1 MTPTEAARSLPFSF
15 GKLCA
20 RYGGEQPRAPMT
32 HREKDFWLY
41 FLAYLSLGSAFGL
54 IVLGII
60 DITVGGPKVDLG
72 GAAVGLFVGT
82 LILSAL
88 KRKKTDNQGS
98 DPKP

>member
-1 MTPTEAARSLPFSF
+1 
-15 GKLCA
+15 
-20 RYGGEQPRAPMT
+20 MT

-41 FLAYLSLGSAFGL
+41 VLAYLSLGSAFGL

-72 GAAVGLFVGT
+72 GAAIGLFVGT
-82 LILSAL
+82 LLLSSV
-88 KRKKTDNQGS
+88 KRKKTDTQRD

>member
-1 MTPTEAARSLPFSF
+1 MGRHIGAEP
-15 GKLCA
+15 G
-20 RYGGEQPRAPMT
+20 APMT

-60 DITVGGPKVDLG
+60 DITVGGSKVDLG

-82 LILSAL
+82 ILLSSL
-88 KRKKTDNQGS
+88 KRKKSDDKGS